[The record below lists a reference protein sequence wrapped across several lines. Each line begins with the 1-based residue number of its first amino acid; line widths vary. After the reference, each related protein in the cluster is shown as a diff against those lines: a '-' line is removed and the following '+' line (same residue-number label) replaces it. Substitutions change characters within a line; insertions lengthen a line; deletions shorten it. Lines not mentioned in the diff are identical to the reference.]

1 MLHHLNLLKGHKKPQ
16 CIKVNHSL
24 KDLLKICKLN
34 KLLMIPTVN
43 LLLDSNKDLLE
54 EKYHKENLLWDREQK
69 AFLEMLS
76 LKISSNNRDRPE
88 IEVLIKELVSQDT
101 TQVLNKDTHKLNLRG
116 QTLYHP

>member
-1 MLHHLNLLKGHKKPQ
+1 
-16 CIKVNHSL
+16 
-24 KDLLKICKLN
+24 
-34 KLLMIPTVN
+34 MIPTVN
-43 LLLDSNKDLLE
+43 LLLDSSKELLE

-76 LKISSNNRDRPE
+76 RRISSNNRDRPE

-101 TQVLNKDTHKLNLRG
+101 TQGLNKDTHKLNLRD